1 MNETKT
7 TIEFVNHAS
16 VLIKY
21 GKIGI
26 LSDPWYSQ
34 PVFHNGWRLLYENTE
49 EYIDRVLDNTTH
61 IYLSHEHPDHFN
73 PAYLLTEKIKSKIIE
88 KKIVFIFQKTKDRR
102 VVNFLELKGFT
113 CNEFDQSKNKIS
125 EDIEIQI
132 IKHDFYDSSISIKT
146 PDTNILNLNDCPLR
160 DVSEIKKFKKK
171 YGTFDVL
178 LTQFSYAAWKG
189 GEKGKTIRENA
200 AKEKLLDIYNQS
212 KILDCKKIIP
222 FASFIYFSNKLNFY
236 MNDSVNTPETVY
248 NYLSENSLNPIIMK
262 PGEKQFIGELQ
273 QNKSSLE
280 FWKDKFEFN
289 SHNKN
294 IDIYRKSYELEDIQN
309 EFMKYQKKI
318 FTKNSKALIYFLHK
332 FNFLGAFQ
340 KLNILLLDN
349 KKDNYEYSIFSGL
362 RKTDNK
368 KPDISLHSESLSF
381 IFKNEFGFDTLT
393 VNGCFECSPKNFS
406 KVSKTLAI
414 GSLNAMG
421 LKLNL
426 AIIFK
431 LDVILLFLKKLI
443 VFLRKLK

>member
-16 VLIKY
+16 VLINY

-34 PVFHNGWRLLYENTE
+34 SVFHNGWRLLYENSE
-49 EYIDRVLDNTTH
+49 EYIEKVLDNTTH

-73 PAYLLTEKIKSKIIE
+73 PAYLLTEKIKNKITE

-102 VVNFLELKGFT
+102 VVNFLESKGFV
-113 CNEFDQSKNKIS
+113 CYEFDQSKNKIS
-125 EDIEIQI
+125 ENIEIQI
-132 IKHDFYDSSISIKT
+132 VKHDFYDSSISIKT
-146 PDTNILNLNDCPLR
+146 PDSKILNLNDCPLR
-160 DVSEIKKFKKK
+160 DISEIKKFKKK

-189 GEKGKTIRENA
+189 GEHGKEIRENA
-200 AKEKLLDIYNQS
+200 AKEKLNDISNQS
-212 KILDCKKIIP
+212 KILDCKKVIP
-222 FASFIYFSNKLNFY
+222 FASYIYFSNKLNFY
-236 MNDSVNTPETVY
+236 MNDSVNTPERVY
-248 NYLSENSLNPIIMK
+248 DYLSKNSLSPIIMK
-262 PGEKQFIGELQ
+262 PGDKQLVTQ
-273 QNKSSLE
+273 LKQNKSSLE

-289 SHNKN
+289 DQNKS
-294 IDIYRKSYELEDIQN
+294 IDMYQKNYELKDIQN
-309 EFMKYQKKI
+309 EFIKYQKKI
-318 FTKNSKALIYFLHK
+318 FTKNSKVLIYFLHK
-332 FNFLGAFQ
+332 LNFLGAFQ
-340 KLNILLLDN
+340 KLNILFVDN
-349 KKDNYEYSIFSGL
+349 KNNYEYSIFSGIK
-362 RKTDNK
+362 KTDNK
-368 KPDISLHSESLSF
+368 QHDISMHSESLSF

-393 VNGCFECSPKNFS
+393 VNGCFECAPQNFS

>member
-1 MNETKT
+1 MSEIKT

-16 VLIKY
+16 VLINY

-34 PVFHNGWRLLYENTE
+34 SVFHNGWRLLYENSE
-49 EYIDRVLDNTTH
+49 EYIDKVLDNTTH

-73 PAYLLTEKIKSKIIE
+73 PAYLLTEKIKNKIIE

-102 VVNFLELKGFT
+102 VVNFLESKGFK
-113 CNEFDQSKNKIS
+113 CFEFDQNKNKIS
-125 EDIEIQI
+125 ENIEIQI
-132 IKHDFYDSSISIKT
+132 VQHDFYDSSISIKT
-146 PDTNILNLNDCPLR
+146 PDTKILNLNDCPLR
-160 DVSEIKKFKKK
+160 DISEIKKFKKK

-189 GEKGKTIRENA
+189 GEYGKVIRENA
-200 AKEKLLDIYNQS
+200 AKEKLIDISNQS
-212 KILDCKKIIP
+212 KILECKKVIP
-222 FASFIYFSNKLNFY
+222 FASYIYFSNKLNFY
-236 MNDSVNTPETVY
+236 MNDSVNTPEKVRD
-248 NYLSENSLNPIIMK
+248 YLSKNSLSPIIMK
-262 PGEKQFIGELQ
+262 PGEKQIVSQLE
-273 QNKSSLE
+273 QNKLSLE

-289 SHNKN
+289 IQNKS
-294 IDIYRKSYELEDIQN
+294 IDMYQKNYKLEEIQN
-309 EFMKYQKKI
+309 EFIKYQKRI
-318 FTKNSKALIYFLHK
+318 FAKNSKSLIYFLHK
-332 FNFLGAFQ
+332 LNFLGAFQ
-340 KLNILLLDN
+340 KLNILFVDN
-349 KKDNYEYSIFSGL
+349 KNNYEYSIFSGIK
-362 RKTDNK
+362 KTNNK
-368 KPDISLHSESLSF
+368 QHDISMHSESLSF

-393 VNGCFECSPKNFS
+393 VNGCFECAPQNFS

>member
-16 VLIKY
+16 VLINY

-34 PVFHNGWRLLYENTE
+34 SVFHNGWRLLYENKE
-49 EYIDRVLDNTTH
+49 EYIDKVLENTTH

-73 PAYLLTEKIKSKIIE
+73 PAYLLTEKIKRKIIE

-146 PDTNILNLNDCPLR
+146 PDVNILNLNDCPLR
-160 DVSEIKKFKKK
+160 EISEIKEFKKK

-189 GEKGKTIRENA
+189 GEHGKMIRENA
-200 AKEKLLDIYNQS
+200 AKEKLIDISNQS
-212 KILDCKKIIP
+212 RILNCKKIIP

-236 MNDSVNTPETVY
+236 MNDSVNTPEKVY
-248 NYLSENSLNPIIMK
+248 DYLSKNSLNPIIMK
-262 PGEKQFIGELQ
+262 PGEKQFLGQLQ

-280 FWKDKFEFN
+280 FWKDKFDFN
-289 SHNKN
+289 SQNKN
-294 IDIYRKSYELEDIQN
+294 IDVYRKSYRLEDIQN
-309 EFMKYQKKI
+309 EFFRYQKKI
-318 FTKNSKALIYFLHK
+318 FSKNSKALIYFLHK

-340 KLNILLLDN
+340 KLNILFVDN
-349 KKDNYEYSIFSGL
+349 KSNYEYSIFSGIK
-362 RKTDNK
+362 KTDNK
-368 KPDISLHSESLSF
+368 KHDISMHSESLSF

-426 AIIFK
+426 AIIFR

-443 VFLRKLK
+443 VFLRNLK